1 LIGAPASGTAQCEE
15 NIEHPTSNAEHPMNC
30 RSHAKKW
37 MLDVRCWALDVLY
50 FYFIGYFQTQSPFPM
65 SMRPSYIGAPHPP
78 GHFT

>member
-15 NIEHPTSNAEHPMNC
+15 NIEHPMNC